1 MKNIVLLL
9 TSLNDLNNPYVD
21 SVLIPIKGLS
31 SRSQYELDIDKVLNI
46 KKNTN
51 KNIYLL
57 CDKLISEEELN
68 SLKPKIK
75 ELFSICDLIFFQDLS
90 IFMIGKS
97 LNQLDKLCYYS
108 PTLIV
113 SYQDLFAYSKL
124 GLTHF
129 VLSKEDTY
137 DDYNK
142 ILKNKNNLHLGM
154 LCFGYP
160 QIYYSKRKM
169 VSSFKKQYNLEF
181 SNDNLTIKEKTR
193 PMYQPI
199 VEDNNGTYI
208 FAGEIFFPFKVLNDF
223 LNKGMEYFIID
234 KSFVNLNNVEEM
246 VYNSINGKDIEDNN
260 FSTYLMYKEMVNDY
274 GK

>member
-1 MKNIVLLL
+1 MKDIILLL
-9 TSLNDLNNPYVD
+9 TSLNDLNNPYID
-21 SVLIPIKGLS
+21 SLLIPIKGLS
-31 SRSQYELDIDKVLNI
+31 SRSQYELDIDKVLSI

-57 CDKLISEEELN
+57 CDKLISEDELPI
-68 SLKPKIK
+68 LKSKIQ
-75 ELFSICDLIFFQDLS
+75 ELFSICDLMFFQDLS
-90 IFMIGKS
+90 IFMIGKE

-113 SYQDLFAYSKL
+113 SYQDLFAYHKL
-124 GLTHF
+124 GLNHF
-129 VLSKEDTY
+129 ILSKENTY
-137 DDYNK
+137 NDYNK
-142 ILKNKNNLHLGM
+142 ILNNKNNLHLGM

-169 VSSFKKQYNLEF
+169 ISSFKKQYNLEF
-181 SNDNLTIKEKTR
+181 NNINLTIKEKTR

-199 VEDNNGTYI
+199 IEDNNGTYI
-208 FAGEIFFPFKVLNDF
+208 FAGEIFFPYQVLNEF
-223 LNKGMEYFIID
+223 LSKGMEYFIID

>member
-1 MKNIVLLL
+1 MEKIV
-9 TSLNDLNNPYVD
+9 SLFVDKKDLNNKFID
-21 SVLIPIKGLS
+21 CLLIPYKNYS
-31 SRSQYELDIDKVLNI
+31 CRSKYELNFNEI
-46 KKNTN
+46 KNLLTTK
-51 KNIYLL
+51 KIYLL
-57 CDKLISEEELN
+57 CDALISEEEIEA
-68 SLKPKIK
+68 LKKDFLDMIKIADK
-75 ELFSICDLIFFQDLS
+75 IFFQDFS
-90 IFMIGKS
+90 FIMIAKKY
-97 LNQLDKLCYYS
+97 NCLDKLVFYS
-108 PTLIV
+108 PTLCV
-113 SYQDLFAYSKL
+113 NYQDIKVLQNIGINDFI
-124 GLTHF
+124 
-129 VLSKEDTY
+129 LSKENTY
-137 DDYNK
+137 NDYNK
-142 ILKNKNNLHLGM
+142 ILENKNNLHLGM

-199 VEDNNGTYI
+199 IEDNNGTYI
-208 FAGEIFFPFKVLNDF
+208 FAGEIFFPYKALNEF
-223 LNKGMEYFIID
+223 LNKGMEYFILD